1 MTTTPATIR
10 VSYRG
15 HEWGLPAANPVRE
28 TSRLLRA
35 YADASDVTISIKLP
49 DNHGTLLVALEAGS
63 AFVGLEAPDGIYQY
77 VADEA
82 AEGIRQFIIGGQPTA
97 IDTRNVLPVATAIEL
112 LTPWV
117 TGSAPLVAPA
127 WERQ

>member
-1 MTTTPATIR
+1 M
-10 VSYRG
+10 
-15 HEWGLPAANPVRE
+15 GLPAANPVRE

-35 YADASDVTISIKLP
+35 YADASDVTISVKLP
-49 DNHGTLLVALEAGS
+49 DDHGTLVVALEAGS

-82 AEGIRQFIIGGQPTA
+82 AKGNRQFIIGGQPTA
-97 IDTRNVLPVATAIEL
+97 IDKRYVLPVATAIEL
-112 LTPWV
+112 LMPWV